1 MTNSEFQAAVV
12 KLSPK
17 IQSSLAAPNGAGIAS
32 ALASMAFNLTETSD
46 LSAALAALTA
56 DPSKFSALETS
67 VAASVAAIP
76 QPAAAPALAPSSAPA
91 ATTARPVRGLMWV
104 GPVVSF
110 AVIAGFFSM
119 LTVLLWDEH
128 QPPAPPAALVT
139 VNQAGAS
146 GAPNAGGSAAPAT
159 AGAAETA
166 GGTASAGKSS
176 PAITVAPAAGT
187 TNPLQN
193 VLFTLLGALGA
204 AFTQVVN
211 FWLGSSKGSSDK
223 TDFLAATNPALK
235 TV

>member
-1 MTNSEFQAAVV
+1 MTDSEFQAAVV

-17 IQSSLAAPNGAGIAS
+17 IQTSLAAPNGAGIAS
-32 ALASMAFNLTETSD
+32 ALASMAFNLSGTSD

-56 DPSKFSALETS
+56 DPSKLSALE
-67 VAASVAAIP
+67 ASVAARV
-76 QPAAAPALAPSSAPA
+76 ANAP
-91 ATTARPVRGLMWV
+91 ARPVRGLMWV

-119 LTVLLWDEH
+119 LTILLWDEH
-128 QPPAPPAALVT
+128 HPPTPPATLVT

-146 GAPNAGGSAAPAT
+146 SSPTAGASAAPAT
-159 AGAAETA
+159 AGSAETA
-166 GGTASAGKSS
+166 GGTASAGKGS

-223 TDFLAATNPALK
+223 TDLLAAANPALSAK
-235 TV
+235 